1 MAILRQRPSHPRASA
16 VAESGKRDMYM
27 SVLSSS
33 LRHLRTAWYFI
44 TGHASYHDDHDAL
57 LHLAADLVVDP
68 IATGLPHCGNAK
80 RCRCPLREERGTAKY
95 KISAAR
101 KCGPHPPKSGSRQWI
116 CAEVWSSGLRM
127 LVALLN
133 ARKASK
139 IYIYIYIQLVHPSRT
154 FYSRIQKN
162 LSRGCHILPCFSF
175 PSICSPMFSQ
185 CSFSKLHG
193 RHSAGHF
200 PHLTGPVN
208 PMAGIPIAKKHYTAV
223 IPPKHTYHHWWSC
236 ILYIYITVIG
246 HSEIGNR

>member
-1 MAILRQRPSHPRASA
+1 MRPTP
-16 VAESGKRDMYM
+16 
-27 SVLSSS
+27 
-33 LRHLRTAWYFI
+33 
-44 TGHASYHDDHDAL
+44 
-57 LHLAADLVVDP
+57 
-68 IATGLPHCGNAK
+68 
-80 RCRCPLREERGTAKY
+80 
-95 KISAAR
+95 
-101 KCGPHPPKSGSRQWI
+101 
-116 CAEVWSSGLRM
+116 
-127 LVALLN
+127 
-133 ARKASK
+133 SK
-139 IYIYIYIQLVHPSRT
+139 IWKPTMDLRRSLVFRSSNACSTFKCSQSIQDIYIYIQLVHPSRT